1 MQGFNGSLLAKLLRN
16 YGITSH
22 HTSVIRGYRIA
33 DFYDAW
39 NRYIPR
45 DAVTAV
51 IESDASD
58 TNDANPGVI
67 QKNIQNLAP
76 INQ

>member
-1 MQGFNGSLLAKLLRN
+1 
-16 YGITSH
+16 
-22 HTSVIRGYRIA
+22 VIRGYRIA

-45 DAVTAV
+45 DAVTAVTAV